1 MSRLSSRKAKY
12 YYDEPFAEAAAR
24 QKQRN
29 ARRYF
34 EASFHCQHCGALVN
48 TDPLISGVNNR
59 NHCPYCLHSRHLDL
73 YESGDRLC
81 ACKGTMRPIGVT
93 TKQSRNKYAKQAGE
107 IMLVHECM
115 ECGSY
120 SINRIAAD
128 DISEGIF
135 ECYRLSFLLDAAIVE
150 KLNAQGITLL
160 GGKDRHLVEMRLFGR
175 TQEIVMD

>member
-1 MSRLSSRKAKY
+1 MSRISSRKAKY

-34 EASFHCQHCGALVN
+34 ETSFHCQHCGALVN
-48 TDPLISGVNNR
+48 TDPLMSGVNNR

-81 ACKGTMRPIGVT
+81 ACRGTMQPIGAT

-107 IMLVHECM
+107 LMLVHQCVA
-115 ECGSY
+115 CGSF

-128 DISEGIF
+128 DIAEGVF
-135 ECYRLSFLLDAAIVE
+135 ECFQQSFLLDDKVVN
-150 KLNAQGITLL
+150 KLLAQGIILL
-160 GGKDRHLVEMRLFGR
+160 GKNDRPLVEMRLFGR
-175 TQEIVMD
+175 SKEIIME